1 MIALY
6 DVHTHIL
13 PGVDDG
19 SRDMEETKRMLQ
31 MERDQGVM
39 HVIATPHFAV
49 GDRQAPPEKLR
60 SILEQVREVAKQID
74 PEMTVD
80 LGNELLNGSGMIQA
94 LQQGE
99 ALTLADT
106 RYILV
111 EFLPKDRY
119 STIYHALRDY
129 IMEGYIPLVAHVE
142 RYEALMSDRNRMEEL
157 ISLGAYFQMN
167 AESLMGRRFSRRATA
182 CRRLVEN
189 GLIHML
195 GSDCHRSDRR
205 VPLMQDAL
213 DHLSRDFR
221 QSGKFQKLVQDNPQT
236 LLADKFL

>member
-19 SRDMEETKRMLQ
+19 SRDMEETKQMLQ
-31 MERDQGVM
+31 MEHQQGVM

-49 GDRQAPPEKLR
+49 GDQQASPEKLK
-60 SILEQVREVAKQID
+60 SILEQVREAARQLD

-80 LGNELLNGSGMIQA
+80 LGNELLNGPGMIQA

-99 ALTLADT
+99 ALTIADT

-111 EFLPKDRY
+111 EFLPTDRY
-119 STIYHALRDY
+119 SVIYHALHDY

-142 RYEALMSDRNRMEEL
+142 RYEALVSDRSRMEEL
-157 ISLGAYFQMN
+157 IRLGAYFQMN
-167 AESLMGRRFSRRATA
+167 AESLIGRRFSRRTAA
-182 CRRLVEN
+182 CRRLVED
-189 GLIHML
+189 GLIHMI

-213 DHLSRDFR
+213 ARLSREFR
-221 QSGKFQKLVQDNPQT
+221 QSGSFQKLVQDNPQA